1 MGKASRDK
9 GYRAEHEIVLI
20 CEREG
25 IPVKRNFMSGMFS
38 DSVDLEINC
47 RPVSV
52 KRRANGMKWAYD
64 DLAKGKFDYILFRAD
79 GKKWLKIELWSL
91 TE

>member
-20 CEREG
+20 CEQNL
-25 IPVKRNFMSGMFS
+25 IPVKRSFMSGMFEK
-38 DSVDLEINC
+38 DGHDLEINC

-52 KRRANGMKWAYD
+52 KRRKNGMDMFYKE
-64 DLAKGKFDYILFRAD
+64 LEKNDYVLFRAD
-79 GKKWLKIELWSL
+79 NKKWLKVELWKP
-91 TE
+91 